1 MKPHAHHQRAV
12 LLVGAVVLVSTAC
25 SHDPSKSWPIP
36 APPENAEL
44 DARMRARIQADVS
57 EVRADPAVPE
67 RWLALGMTYEANLLY
82 ALAIEC
88 YARALELAPSAKAW
102 HRLATAEVAAGNAG
116 AAVCAMRRSIELEPG
131 YAPSHCHLESQ
142 LFDLGEFD
150 EALRAFAEVTR
161 LDPEN
166 LGGAIGSARVYLQR
180 GEPGKAIE
188 VLERVSRSG
197 DRTVQ
202 RLLHTAYLQA
212 GRAEDAARIDVSP
225 RGQAQHYGKD
235 PWQRECLT
243 HWERPVMKQAHEL
256 LQAGDPRVIAL
267 LEEFI
272 AEAPD
277 DPQASAYLAQAYLK
291 VSRSDDALRV
301 TREALARVPDNLNVL
316 QALASIQDTL
326 GQLDQELATLTRMVE
341 IDPND
346 ESTWRW
352 KGRIEAT
359 SGRRE
364 AALESLRRVVALDQR
379 EPEVLVEIGG
389 LELGLGRPQEAI
401 LSYEQARR
409 AGAQGADVVLGL
421 ARAYAKAGRVSDA
434 LELVSTTHGL
444 GRRGEVL
451 LEELRAAAGVR

>member
-1 MKPHAHHQRAV
+1 M
-12 LLVGAVVLVSTAC
+12 LF
-25 SHDPSKSWPIP
+25 
-36 APPENAEL
+36 
-44 DARMRARIQADVS
+44 
-57 EVRADPAVPE
+57 
-67 RWLALGMTYEANLLY
+67 
-82 ALAIEC
+82 
-88 YARALELAPSAKAW
+88 
-102 HRLATAEVAAGNAG
+102 
-116 AAVCAMRRSIELEPG
+116 RS
-131 YAPSHCHLESQ
+131 
-142 LFDLGEFD
+142 
-150 EALRAFAEVTR
+150 
-161 LDPEN
+161 
-166 LGGAIGSARVYLQR
+166 
-180 GEPGKAIE
+180 
-188 VLERVSRSG
+188 
-197 DRTVQ
+197 
-202 RLLHTAYLQA
+202 
-212 GRAEDAARIDVSP
+212 
-225 RGQAQHYGKD
+225 
-235 PWQRECLT
+235 
-243 HWERPVMKQAHEL
+243 
-256 LQAGDPRVIAL
+256 
-267 LEEFI
+267 
-272 AEAPD
+272 
-277 DPQASAYLAQAYLK
+277 
-291 VSRSDDALRV
+291 SRSDDALRV